1 MLPTV
6 RHFARL
12 APGITVGSSAHVQAT
27 KQLNGHAVN
36 MQEGTTRE
44 STCDPCT

>member
-6 RHFARL
+6 RHCARL
-12 APGITVGSSAHVQAT
+12 APGITADSSAHVQAP
-27 KQLNGHAVN
+27 KQLHGHAVN

-44 STCDPCT
+44 